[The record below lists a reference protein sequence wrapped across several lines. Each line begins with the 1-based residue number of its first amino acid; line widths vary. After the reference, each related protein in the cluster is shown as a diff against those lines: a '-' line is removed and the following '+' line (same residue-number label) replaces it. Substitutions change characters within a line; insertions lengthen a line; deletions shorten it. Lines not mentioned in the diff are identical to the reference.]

1 MVVNRYTQA
10 PVAVYNPMSMQELAF
25 APTFLRQR
33 HDQAA
38 QALSDLGIQSSQY
51 DVLDQYAPVANQL
64 VTPLQEQIS
73 SLSENLA
80 KQGIQRSNAIPQA
93 MKLKSEY
100 ANMFGAQGSIGQLE
114 ALKKQ
119 YQLANEELGKRKD
132 LEANPE
138 VLNYARQQL
147 KGMLPQL
154 TVENGRLVG
163 STALG
168 TPSINRILDAKE
180 RQEIYNNVIK
190 NIQNDERF
198 KGYSISGIDD
208 INQLLTEGSIEYK
221 DLDTIMQTM
230 LSAVPQEVY
239 RSEATRMLANGYTP
253 EEVQTVM
260 SKSPYEVIND
270 EKGKP
275 KDIKYNL
282 DNPVIREMFGMAGS
296 RVVSKEKTNVTQFT
310 NAKRLAE
317 YNKKLEDTVGGYD
330 LPNQVVRTKNEWM
343 DGITDEGSLMKS
355 VSGLDQQ
362 IQEQANQYTQLGL
375 DPNQFPQY
383 TNMVKR
389 KAYLE
394 EMVEKVNEELSPV
407 KESKNYKEVASLYPI
422 DVIQKYQINSRAD
435 LYPPTMEKLRLEG
448 VGTLEE
454 SNYGKLMKELQL
466 PVGSSPT
473 EIHRALIAYKSTGDP
488 TKANELLGTGKGDI
502 AYRMAN
508 SNLDKL
514 FNVVNSTKETT
525 KKAFNKI
532 TLAESSQDLS
542 TGFTRETSKA
552 SQQSADDYL
561 QAAFPS
567 LVFIDPN
574 TGEEIAGTDVDGL
587 AKRGITPENISYSS
601 YSQMPSAD
609 GNYLW
614 KVNRNVK
621 DDNGKVTR
629 SDSFIVKAPQQFN
642 VKKAVMDLQSA
653 VKNPNVNVKL
663 LEQNFL
669 SQVVGAQTKGLNR
682 IPLGSNYGDLYLGS
696 INGQPLPSGV
706 AAVIKAPDGT
716 TIPVANPSQA
726 FNYVFTLAQEENE

>member
-1 MVVNRYTQA
+1 MAVINRYTQT

-38 QALSDLGIQSSQY
+38 QALADLGIQSNQY
-51 DVLDQYAPVANQL
+51 DVLDQYGTVASQL

-100 ANMFGAQGSIGQLE
+100 ANMFGAQGGIGQLE

-147 KGMLPQL
+147 KNMLPQL
-154 TVENGRLVG
+154 TVQNGKLVG
-163 STALG
+163 NTTLG
-168 TPSINRILDAKE
+168 TPNINRILDAKE
-180 RQEIYNNVIK
+180 RQELYNNVIK

-221 DLDTIMQTM
+221 DLDDIMQTM
-230 LSAVPQEVY
+230 LAAVPQEVY

-253 EEVQTVM
+253 EEVQSIM

-330 LPNQVVRTKNEWM
+330 LPNQVIKVKNAWM
-343 DGITDEGSLMKS
+343 EGITDESSLMS
-355 VSGLDQQ
+355 SISSLDKE
-362 IQEQANQYTQLGL
+362 ISTQAKAYTDLGL
-375 DPNQFPQY
+375 NPEDYPQY
-383 TNMVKR
+383 SEMVKR

-394 EMVEKVNEELSPV
+394 GMIQKVKSTKTSVEESPEW
-407 KESKNYKEVASLYPI
+407 KKLTEWYPI
-422 DVIQKYQINSRAD
+422 ELLNKHNIKNITDV
-435 LYPPTMEKLRLEG
+435 
-448 VGTLEE
+448 
-454 SNYGKLMKELQL
+454 
-466 PVGSSPT
+466 SSPGYLGLLKDLKLPT
-473 EIHRALIAYKSTGDP
+473 TATLMDVTRALRSYKITGGDP
-488 TKANELLGTGKGDI
+488 TKADELAKNKGEI
-502 AYRMAN
+502 AATYN
-508 SNLDKL
+508 
-514 FNVVNSTKETT
+514 TKELKTLVGLLNRNSQE
-525 KKAFNKI
+525 KNQIINKI
-532 TLAESSQDLS
+532 TLGESVQDLS
-542 TGFTRETSKA
+542 TGFTRETSKS
-552 SQQSADDYL
+552 SQQAADDYL
-561 QAAFPS
+561 QAAFTS

-587 AKRGITPENISYSS
+587 SKRGITPENISYSS
-601 YSQMPSAD
+601 YSQMPSSD

-614 KVNRNVK
+614 KVNRNIK

-653 VKNPNVNVKL
+653 VKNPNVNIKL

-669 SQVVGAQTKGLNR
+669 SQVVDAQTKGLNR
-682 IPLGSNYGDLYLGS
+682 IPLGSNYGDLYLGN